1 MIKKFFVL
9 LLCTLALFSFSGCKK
24 EPDKTEKEE
33 IDYLALE
40 VEEMLSHM
48 TREEKIAQM
57 IITEI
62 KNDGVLPSPAPAGV
76 ILFAENFTTPEE
88 TEFLIN
94 SLKTQSEIPLIVS
107 TDQEGGRVQRL
118 SALKRPKAT
127 DIPFMYELG
136 STGDTV
142 LAKDV
147 GQVMA
152 TEMAALGIN
161 LTFAPCLDVYS
172 NPDNTV
178 IGKRSF
184 SEDPR
189 VVSVMANS
197 VADGLMEKGVM
208 PCFKHFPGHG
218 DTATDSHYKLPIIN
232 KTKEELYKT
241 ELIPFENAIEKGA
254 EMIMVAHIALP
265 QITGNNNPATLS
277 KTVITDLLKNEMGYG
292 GIVITDSFKMKALT
306 DNYSEEDAVKM
317 AIDAGVDIILMP
329 KDYNTALKVIN
340 ENFSDERIDQ
350 SVKKILYFK
359 QKNLI
364 APKNYDL
371 SVIGSFEHKSTIDKI
386 NR

>member
-24 EPDKTEKEE
+24 EPKKTEKEE
-33 IDYLALE
+33 TYYLAFE
-40 VEEMLSHM
+40 VEELLSRM

-76 ILFAENFTTPEE
+76 ILFDENFTTCEE
-88 TEFLIN
+88 TKALID
-94 SLKTQSEIPLIVS
+94 SLNAQSEIPLIIS

-127 DIPFMYELG
+127 SIPSMYELG
-136 STGDTV
+136 KTGDTA
-142 LAKDV
+142 LSKKV
-147 GQVMA
+147 GGVMA
-152 TEMAALGIN
+152 KEMRALGIN
-161 LTFAPCLDVYS
+161 LTFAPVLDVYS

-178 IGKRSF
+178 IGNRSF
-184 SEDPR
+184 SEEAHA
-189 VVSVMANS
+189 VSSMALS
-197 VADGLMEKGVM
+197 LAEGLKENGVM

-241 ELIPFENAIEKGA
+241 ELIPFENTIEKGA
-254 EMIMVAHIALP
+254 EMIMVGHIAFPAL
-265 QITGNNNPATLS
+265 TGDNTPATLS
-277 KTVITDLLKNEMGYG
+277 KIVITDLLKTEMGFE

-306 DNYSEEDAVKM
+306 DNYSEKEAVKM

-340 ENFSDERIDQ
+340 ENFSDERIDE

-359 QKNLI
+359 QKNLTDLI
-364 APKNYDL
+364 EYDI
-371 SVIGSFEHKSTIDKI
+371 SVIGSSAHNEIIKRIS
-386 NR
+386 